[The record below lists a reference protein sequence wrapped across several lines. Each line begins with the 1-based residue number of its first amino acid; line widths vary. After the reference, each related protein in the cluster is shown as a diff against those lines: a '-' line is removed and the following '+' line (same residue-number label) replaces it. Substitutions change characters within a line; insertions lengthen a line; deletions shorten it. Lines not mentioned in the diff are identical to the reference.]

1 MIKISIPDFL
11 FIEKQYV
18 VSILFNTFLGVNV
31 DIVRSNSKNYCI
43 WINAKY
49 GKVVIKDSF
58 IFNRTEDYLT
68 LKNIPSRLIHLR
80 INDYSKSIIGF
91 WGNSTFVDNIEKIYI
106 GLDIFASA
114 FFMLSRWEEYVVKM
128 RDEYNRFE
136 ASDSVAYKFG
146 FLDRPIV
153 NEYVEFLWKLLLKI
167 GYNGKRKEQKYTVI
181 PTHDIDYIDF
191 QENSFKRFAK
201 DIVQQRSLKLFFCRI
216 KALFINPFNVF
227 GYLMYISEMHQCIS
241 RFYFMAGGNTK
252 YDFDSYLQSKKFKRI
267 VNEIRDRGHIIG
279 IHPSYNTYNNES
291 LLKHEKQMLEDAIG
305 EMVYEGR
312 QHYLRFKN
320 PDTWIIWNNAGLKI
334 DSTLSYA
341 TIPGFRCGVCY
352 DFPVFDIIERK
363 TLDLIERPLI
373 FMDASLVKYQNT
385 DDTNFLEQIVHLRD
399 TVKKYNGNFVFLWHN
414 SSFNWGNWRKYQKY
428 YKKLFE

>member
-31 DIVRSNSKNYCI
+31 DIVRSNSKNYSI

-49 GKVVIKDSF
+49 GKIVIKDSF
-58 IFNRTEDYLT
+58 LFTKTEDYLT
-68 LKNIPSRLIHLR
+68 LKNIPSRLIHLK

-91 WGNSTFVDNIEKIYI
+91 WGDSTFVENEEKIYI

-114 FFMLSRWEEYVVKM
+114 FFMLSRWEEHVVKT

-136 ASDSVAYKFG
+136 ASDSVAYKLG

-167 GYNGKRKEQKYTVI
+167 GYNGKRKEHKYTVI

-191 QENSFKRFAK
+191 QEKSFKRFAK
-201 DIVQQRSLKLFFCRI
+201 DIVQQRSFKLFFSRI
-216 KALFINPFNVF
+216 KALFINPFNVYE
-227 GYLMYISEMHQCIS
+227 YLMYISEMHQCTS

-252 YDFDSYLQSKKFKRI
+252 YDFDSYLKSPKFKRI

-279 IHPSYNTYNNES
+279 IHPSYNTYDNES
-291 LLKHEKQMLEDAIG
+291 LLKDEKQMLEEASG

-363 TLDLIERPLI
+363 TLDLLERPLI

-385 DDTNFLEQIVHLRD
+385 DDTNFLEQIVHLKD

-428 YKKLFE
+428 YKRLFE